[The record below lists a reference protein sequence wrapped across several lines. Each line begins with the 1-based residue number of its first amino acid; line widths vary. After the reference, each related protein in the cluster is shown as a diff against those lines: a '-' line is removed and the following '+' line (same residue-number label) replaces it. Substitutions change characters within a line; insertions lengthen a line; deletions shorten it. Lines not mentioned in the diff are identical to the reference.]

1 MAKKIVKFCNVDS
14 DEENFD
20 DSDDSHE
27 KIQMK
32 KIPTKKI
39 QMKKQ
44 STWPAFITKFMR
56 FLFLSLF
63 KKYIFRK
70 DIRDFQAWGSISRN
84 VRNIY

>member
-32 KIPTKKI
+32 KILTKKI

-44 STWPAFITKFMR
+44 STWPAFIPKFMR

-63 KKYIFRK
+63 KKYILER
-70 DIRDFQAWGSISRN
+70 I
-84 VRNIY
+84 